1 MNKDKAGGVLRK
13 FAKEKH
19 ILKTVSKQQQEELRG
34 GNNGL
39 SDVASRIY
47 HFSVVQLVTQPS
59 IECEA
64 EVDLVLIQSSSVFL
78 DSYGNYS

>member
-1 MNKDKAGGVLRK
+1 MNKDKARRVLRK
-13 FAKEKH
+13 FAKEKR
-19 ILKTVSKQQQEELRG
+19 ILQTVSEQQQEELRG
-34 GNNGL
+34 GNNRP
-39 SDVASRIY
+39 SNVASRID

-64 EVDLVLIQSSSVFL
+64 EVDLVLIQTTSVFL